1 MGAGAGGWGAGVLVS
16 CQTPAVARRRGDEHN
31 DPFCEGTKERGGERE
46 ALILPYICLA
56 LQGNAF
62 VQQRQHIGQ
71 PYFLRIGAVRILFL
85 RFPLGRKCDPS
96 HFNQKKWSA
105 RRGK

>member
-56 LQGNAF
+56 LQGTAF
-62 VQQRQHIGQ
+62 GTIATTHR
-71 PYFLRIGAVRILFL
+71 ASLFL
-85 RFPLGRKCDPS
+85 THRS
-96 HFNQKKWSA
+96 S
-105 RRGK
+105 